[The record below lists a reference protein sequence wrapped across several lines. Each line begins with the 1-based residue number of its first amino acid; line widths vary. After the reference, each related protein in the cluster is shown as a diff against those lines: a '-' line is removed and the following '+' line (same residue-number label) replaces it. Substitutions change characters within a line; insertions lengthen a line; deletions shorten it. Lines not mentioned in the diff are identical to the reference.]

1 MATQKKQKRYTV
13 EGSIT
18 NQNGQPVGGVIVKAV
33 DLDAFGVENEL
44 GNPATTNAKGA
55 YEIAYKEKDFRKT
68 DKEIGGA
75 DIVVRVYDKQEK
87 LLGTSKVF
95 RNAKRKTTIN
105 VSLDQQTEDE
115 ILLGLRLSNAKVK
128 DAEMLPEASKQVVNN
143 LLNKRLKNRF
153 LEIAGEERGYLKEVL
168 KKVNIDY
175 QSGKELPVT
184 EYFSKF
190 IIPEVKKLK
199 LSVEEVDALQNLVSN
214 NANGKVKDL
223 LELEE
228 PYKNNTAFKNE
239 IRRIQTVAFGKI
251 NRLKTNKI
259 EKLLDA
265 NLEWAEINEGTLLPL
280 VSDGTLTEKERDS
293 LIVTAD
299 LTRLTGDNLP
309 LIKSLKTSKL
319 KSLEDL
325 AVLDHQDWVKLID
338 NNNVP
343 IPEIEE
349 SKESYAESLRKN
361 IEATYPSTYFL
372 KRVVKSNY
380 GNEFKLLK
388 TAEKLQANNT
398 TIIINGSVNPE
409 NLNWKGISKKNRKK
423 MEGELEALAGFAN
436 TYQHLGVTE
445 IINNPKLNQAKKKEQ
460 IQQRLKVFEKFQKNN
475 AFIEFDRTNFVDENI
490 FNWDG
495 IKFEDKTPIKKQLQA
510 YQRIQI
516 ITEDYQTS
524 RMLLHKGFDS
534 AMDVASISE
543 SQFMAKSGLEYEK
556 SHTVYLKAKQQ
567 ALASSNY
574 FEAVRD
580 AFYGT
585 FNDLEVS
592 NQGSLVNDL
601 KDIEGFD
608 ELFGNQDFCDCEH
621 CRSIFSPPAYFT
633 DLMHFIDENVSKK
646 LFNPQRL
653 QHPLYL
659 KNRRPDLWNLKLNCA
674 NTNTLI
680 PYLQC
685 VNEVLEAYIK
695 KAEGVNDVYKDV
707 IYDAQIATT
716 LPVNLPLEETRIF
729 CSHFNLKLHEIYK
742 ALGVARKDQLREVL
756 NLSKKELSIVTT
768 PDAVNVRK
776 RFGNETLSNFNV
788 QKFIQYAGIEREVLT
803 DLLNTTFSSEISKVE
818 VVLKK
823 DSSDIQKYEEVLKQ
837 LTQNRLD
844 LIHRYLRLWKKTDW
858 SVREFD
864 LLMNSLK
871 SAGLINHLGSTDANG
886 DPSVLRVA
894 EAIILK
900 EALHLSVEELCA
912 IIDVL
917 PLTAVKDHQKSLFE
931 RLFDMEK
938 IFGVASVD
946 ANGKKTYKTTTTLL
960 ADKTKDKTTPLL
972 LAGLGIQESDL
983 MTLFALLGI
992 DVSVNQQLDYP
1003 MVTRLYRYARVSRAL
1018 KWSIEDCKHATT
1030 ILFSGTEIS
1039 TLEHLHQLTTF
1050 NNWLKKS
1057 PFSLSDL
1064 VFIIEGKETSTNYF
1078 ESKNEN
1084 SAAAVLEI
1092 QKAPGTDKKELL
1104 LSHLEQAFNLTSQQ
1118 LREEVL
1124 PNLVSTDINGA
1135 GITTALNAGFT
1146 DGKPDNLNDFNQL
1159 TALKKELERI
1169 TLLFNK
1175 LKFSPEAINFFTS
1188 HKAIFGIANLTVRTL
1203 AEIRLTDVYKK
1214 LVGSEIEPEQE
1225 LLLQKT
1231 LVQYQTDG
1239 SFNNNSLLLIATTW
1253 DQPSGQLTSLQSSFS
1268 LPPVALDAV
1277 KLLGELNLLADT
1289 LGLEGHNLKKLTLN
1303 AYDELVVAR
1312 DIVLSAF
1319 TAKYTEEKERKEKLE
1334 PYIDKINTLKRDALC
1349 NYIIAKKDTFKFSD
1363 RSDLYNFFL
1372 LDVEMSG
1379 CFRTSPIVCAISSLQ
1394 LYIHRCLINL
1404 EQSDVYLNPGIE
1416 DVKVNPTWLPADEWD
1431 WRKNY
1436 RVWEANRKV
1445 FLYPEN
1451 YIDPTLRD
1459 NKTHI
1464 FKELEDELLQ
1474 EKITKESAE
1483 TAYKKYISQFNEL
1496 TKLRFAGAYYESIP
1510 LDFNYWSMGNSNFS
1524 TFFLITGI
1532 LFNFES
1538 DESKYYLFARTHTDP
1553 YQYYYRTYN
1562 HYKQIWSNWIKMEVA
1577 IESAELSALV
1587 FRGKLYVFWTEVQT
1601 KEINNISGGDATS
1614 DGAIFKVHT
1623 KYCFL
1628 KEDGK
1633 WSTPQR
1639 VYLGYLT
1646 ATEEKIFR
1654 RAINWYPSSDKTRDK
1669 KHDEA
1674 FAKFEKR
1681 VFRKPYVQKTGNV
1694 TSPFNLSYIWSQ
1706 NKGINQKTYR
1716 IDSATLK
1723 MMDAM
1728 GIKIYFD
1735 TPTVEFT
1742 VYNDNFSN
1750 ETKSKDGRI
1759 RVKYG
1764 DVTVINAV
1772 LNFKFHLESATKCTI
1787 TNKKISLKAGGLSVN
1802 IKNVSFTLP
1811 VNSITVPNNI
1821 EATVLPF
1828 SLSRNELVNPAS
1840 EEINSLAGS
1849 INSSSYN
1856 FLKKEYD
1863 IAYLEN
1869 GDFAHYVENGYTSF
1883 TGIERRITQSEAG
1896 DGSLIITISGTQEN
1910 IPVTTI
1916 LTGELTDVLYAK
1928 GLKQFLSLQTQN
1940 MTNSSGQSID
1950 MKGSYGE
1957 YYWEMFFHIPFL
1969 IANHLNANQK
1979 FKEAKWWYER
1989 VFNPTAEEEPGSQKP
2004 SDHNWQFRAFRNL
2017 DIEKLKDILTDDA
2030 AIEAYEKDP
2039 FDPHAIARLRI
2050 NAYQKAVVM
2059 KYIDNLLDWGDYLF
2073 TQDTRESIVEATMLY
2088 VLAQDI
2094 LGKRPVKLGK
2104 CETADSNQLTYDK
2117 IKDRIAKGSDF
2128 LITLENSYWNTRQ
2141 DFRYNIKPLFMSKH
2155 LTAGLKNAKR
2165 IAETDKL
2172 LEIAEVASQ
2181 KRLSDLFE
2189 MDMEPDFGKNRV
2201 ATTMANRTGYGVAY
2215 ERVEMY
2221 DRIADALVEARARKR
2236 KWTDLET
2243 IDKEDLLVQKPGR
2256 LPSFDLVKNSQL
2268 VFCVPHNKDL
2278 LDYWDRVSD
2287 RLYKIRFCMN
2297 IKGVRRSLAL
2307 FQPPIDPALL
2317 VRARAA
2323 GLSMEDILAMIAGAS
2338 KLPPYRFEYLLEKAK
2353 QFTQMVGSF
2362 GNALLSAL
2370 EKKDAEELTLLRSVH
2385 EQNILKLTKDIK
2397 RKQVKEA
2404 EAQYKAM
2411 QETLKNVENRVNYYQ
2426 GLIETGLITWER
2438 TQQVSKHAAG
2448 ALRTVSSV
2456 FFATGGITNLI
2467 PQLGSPFAM
2476 KWGGE
2481 ELGDSTDEWGK
2492 FMNTLASILDDV
2504 AASAGLEASFQRREE
2519 EWEQQLTLAEQEYK
2533 QVEQQVLASE
2543 INHQIAQKGLEI
2555 HNKTIEQAKEL
2566 HDFYKNKF
2574 TNLGLYNFLASNL
2587 SRLYRQAF
2595 NIAADLAR
2603 MAEQAYQFE
2612 LNDSTFFIAGDNW
2625 ESDKAGLLAGDR
2637 LMLQLMQM
2645 EQAFI
2650 KGNTRKQ
2657 EISQTFS
2664 LAMLSPAQL
2673 IELRQ
2678 TGSCIFK
2685 IPEIAFELLYPGQ
2698 YRRLIKSVSVTIPGV
2713 VGPYTNVSAKLTLLK
2728 GEIEKEDGATLEE
2741 HLVAKNTSISL
2752 SGALNDTGT
2761 FEFNLRDE
2769 RYLPFEGGGAIS
2781 EWKIELPSKIRSFNY
2796 NSIADVLISIGYTAL
2811 DGDRVTAEN
2820 ALATTLTD
2828 FATNNGLFRLVS
2840 LKHEFAGTYHK
2851 LLHPAAGDPQFVEF
2865 DIEKS
2870 HFPYLLQSKGL
2881 TLVQTKIYLKPS
2893 EGNTIT
2899 PPNPCK
2905 VNGKNVTWAA
2915 GDDIGHSASTGGKNK
2930 LKGGTIALTGS
2941 PVKKWTLDAGLNGL
2955 DTGKLDDIILLM
2967 KYKIS

>member
-1 MATQKKQKRYTV
+1 MANQKKQQYYTV
-13 EGSIT
+13 EGTIT
-18 NQNGQPVGGVIVKAV
+18 NQNGMPVKDVLVKAT
-33 DLDAFGVENEL
+33 DQDPNTPENEL
-44 GNPATTNAKGA
+44 GSPVRTNRRGK
-55 YEIAYKEKDFRKT
+55 YKINYVDEDFRIGGH
-68 DKEIGGA
+68 ESGGA
-75 DIVVRVYDKQEK
+75 DIVIRVYDDNNN
-87 LLGTSKVF
+87 LLGESKMYK
-95 RNAKRKTTIN
+95 NCPRKVKIDLTVIE
-105 VSLDQQTEDE
+105 LTEDE
-115 ILLGLRLSNAKVK
+115 ILLALSLSKTKVK
-128 DAEMLPEASKQVVNN
+128 EIETLPEATRKVVTKA
-143 LLNKRLKNRF
+143 LNKALENKF
-153 LEIAGEERGYLKEVL
+153 VEIAGEERGYLRNVL
-168 KKVNIDY
+168 KKVHINY
-175 QSGKELPVT
+175 EEGKDLEV
-184 EYFSKF
+184 EGYFKKVVV
-190 IIPEVKKLK
+190 PEVEKLK
-199 LSVEEVDALQNLVSN
+199 LSTEEVHALQERVRQNTG
-214 NANGKVKDL
+214 GKVKDL
-223 LELEE
+223 LELDQALRDNPIIKKEIGRVE
-228 PYKNNTAFKNE
+228 TREFAKLNGLNT
-239 IRRIQTVAFGKI
+239 
-251 NRLKTNKI
+251 LK
-259 EKLLDA
+259 
-265 NLEWAEINEGTLLPL
+265 AEALQKESLTWTEVNEGVLLPL
-280 VSDGTLTEKERDS
+280 LENGTLTEADAAKLVLTS
-293 LIVTAD
+293 D
-299 LTRLTGDNLP
+299 LTRLTGDNMP
-309 LIKSLKTSKL
+309 LIKALHTSKL

-325 AVLDHQDWVKLID
+325 IILNHDDWVKLIED
-338 NNNVP
+338 NQVQ
-343 IPEIEE
+343 IPEVED
-349 SKESYAESLRKN
+349 SKESYAENLRKN
-361 IEATYPSTYFL
+361 IEATYPTKYFM
-372 KRVVKSNY
+372 KRLVKGKYN
-380 GNEFKLLK
+380 NEYKWLK
-388 TAEKLQANNT
+388 TAEKLQEYNDTLIVDGAANT
-398 TIIINGSVNPE
+398 RH
-409 NLNWKGISKKNRKK
+409 LNWKGISKKNRKK
-423 MEGELEALAGFAN
+423 MEADLHELAAFAN
-436 TYQHLGVTE
+436 TYAHLGVTE
-445 IINNPKLNQAKKKEQ
+445 IVNDPALNESKKKGQ
-460 IQQRLKVFEKFQKNN
+460 IQQRLKALEKFHQNN
-475 AFIEFDRTNFVDENI
+475 PAIELLNTDFIDSNS
-490 FNWDG
+490 FNWNG
-495 IKFEDKTPIKKQLQA
+495 ISVDDQKPIENQLLA
-510 YQRIQI
+510 YQRIKI
-516 ITEDYQTS
+516 ITDDFDTS
-524 RMLLHKGFDS
+524 WMLLRKGFDS
-534 AMDVASISE
+534 AMSVAGLSE
-543 SQFMAKSGLEYEK
+543 SQFMLKSGLEYEK
-556 SHTVYLKAKQQ
+556 GRPVYLKAKAQ
-567 ALASSNY
+567 ALASSHY

-580 AFYGT
+580 ALHGNFK
-585 FNDLEVS
+585 DLQVS
-592 NQGSLVNDL
+592 NQASLVNDL
-601 KDIEGFD
+601 KGIAGFD
-608 ELFGNQDFCDCEH
+608 ELFGDMDFCDCEH
-621 CRSIFSPPAYFT
+621 CRSIFSPAAYFT
-633 DLMHFIDENVSKK
+633 DLMYFIDENISKK

-659 KNRRPDLWNLKLNCA
+659 KNRRPDLWNLKLSCA
-674 NTNTLI
+674 NTSTSI

-685 VNEVLEAYIK
+685 VNEVLEAFIEQ
-695 KAEGVNDVYKDV
+695 AEGATKVYKN
-707 IYDAQIATT
+707 IINEAQIATT
-716 LPVNLPLEETRIF
+716 LPINLPLEELRIYS
-729 CSHFNLKLHEIYK
+729 SHFDLKLHEIYK
-742 ALGVARKDQLREVL
+742 IIGATRKDRLRET
-756 NLSKKELSIVTT
+756 LSLSQKELQIIITA
-768 PDAVNVRK
+768 DANNVEK
-776 RFGNETLSNFNV
+776 RFGNEPLANFNV
-788 QKFIQYAGIEREVLT
+788 QKFIAYAGIKREELT
-803 DLLNTTFSSEISKVE
+803 DLLETTFASEISKVKIH
-818 VVLKK
+818 LKK
-823 DSSDIQKYEEVLKQ
+823 DPSDIQKYEEVIKQ
-837 LTQNRLD
+837 LTKNRLD
-844 LIHRYLRLWKKTDW
+844 LIHRYLRLWKKT
-858 SVREFD
+858 SLTLREFD
-864 LLMNSLK
+864 LLLNSLK
-871 SAGLINHLGSTDANG
+871 TKGLINNLSSNDANG
-886 DPSVLRVA
+886 DPAVLHLA
-894 EAIILK
+894 PLLLLK
-900 EALHLSVEELCA
+900 EEFGFSAEELAA
-912 IIDVL
+912 IVHEL
-917 PLTAVKDHQKSLFE
+917 PLISIKDNQKSLFE
-931 RLFDMEK
+931 RLFDLEK
-938 IFGVASVD
+938 IFGVASID
-946 ANGKKTYKTTTTLL
+946 ANGKKTYNASVTLT
-960 ADKTKDKTTPLL
+960 ANKANDKITPLL
-972 LAGLGIQESDL
+972 LAGLGIQESEL
-983 MTLFALLGI
+983 IALFKFLGV
-992 DVSVNQQLDYP
+992 DTSTDQQLDYN
-1003 MVTRLYRYARVSRAL
+1003 MVSRLYRHARVCRAL
-1018 KWSIEDCKHATT
+1018 KWPVEDLIIAANV
-1030 ILFSGTEIS
+1030 LFSGTEIS
-1039 TLEHLHQLTTF
+1039 KPAQIHELKDF
-1050 NNWLKKS
+1050 NDWLQKS
-1057 PFSLSDL
+1057 PFLLSDL
-1064 VFIIEGKETSTNYF
+1064 TFIIEGKETGSRRF
-1078 ESKNEN
+1078 ESRNEV
-1084 SAAAVLEI
+1084 AAKAVLEI
-1092 QKAPGTDKKELL
+1092 QKSPELDKKELL
-1104 LSHLEQAFNLTSQQ
+1104 LVHLEKKFNFTTGQ
-1118 LREEVL
+1118 LRDEVL
-1124 PNLVSTDINGA
+1124 PNLVTIDMNDA
-1135 GITTALNAGFT
+1135 GINTALNASFT
-1146 DGKPDNLNDFNQL
+1146 GEIPDNLNDFTAL
-1159 TALKKELERI
+1159 TALMKELERI
-1169 TLLFNK
+1169 VLLLTK
-1175 LKFSPEAINFFTS
+1175 SELTPEALTFLTS
-1188 HKAIFGIANLTVRTL
+1188 HKEVFGSTDLKVRTL
-1203 AEIRLTDVYKK
+1203 KEARLLDVYQK
-1214 LVGSEIEPEQE
+1214 LAGIGIEPEKE
-1225 LLLQKT
+1225 LLLQSA
-1231 LVQYQTDG
+1231 LLQYQADG
-1239 SFNNNSLLLIATTW
+1239 SFNDDSLAIMGATW
-1253 DQPSGQLTSLQSSFS
+1253 EQPSGQLASLQTTFT
-1268 LPPVALDAV
+1268 LPLVALEAIEALQ
-1277 KLLGELNLLADT
+1277 KLITLANT
-1289 LGLEGHNLKKLTLN
+1289 LGLEGHNLKKLTLTT
-1303 AYDELVVAR
+1303 YDSLEIAR
-1312 DIVLSAF
+1312 DIALSAF
-1319 TAKYTEEKERKEKLE
+1319 TAKYSEEKERKEKLE
-1334 PYIDKINTLKRDALC
+1334 PYIDKINTIKRDALC
-1349 NYIIAKKDTFKFSD
+1349 DYIIAQKATYKFSD

-1379 CFRTSPIVCAISSLQ
+1379 CFRTSRLVCAISSLQ

-1404 EQSDVYLNPGIE
+1404 EQSDQNLNPAIE
-1416 DVKVNPTWLPADEWD
+1416 DVKVNPTWIPAEEWD

-1483 TAYKKYISQFNEL
+1483 TAYKKYVSQFNEL

-1510 LDFNYWSMGNSNFS
+1510 MDTNYWNLGNTNN
-1524 TFFLITGI
+1524 TGFFL
-1532 LFNFES
+1532 LCAVFFPVES
-1538 DESKYYLFARTHTDP
+1538 NESKFYFFGRTHTDP

-1562 HYKQIWSNWIKMEVA
+1562 HYKQVWGNWIKMEVA
-1577 IESAELSALV
+1577 IESAEISALV
-1587 FRGKLYVFWTEVQT
+1587 YRGKLYVFWTEVQT
-1601 KEINNISGGDATS
+1601 KEINTISDGNATA

-1646 ATEEKIFR
+1646 AEEEKIFR
-1654 RAINWYPSSDKTRDK
+1654 RGINTYPSDEKTKDK

-1674 FAKFEKR
+1674 FSKFEKK
-1681 VFRKPYVQKTGNV
+1681 VFRKPYLVKSGLTKN
-1694 TSPFNLSYIWSQ
+1694 PLNLYHIWSQ
-1706 NKGINQKTYR
+1706 NKGVTQVNYR
-1716 IDSATLK
+1716 INGAWHK
-1723 MMDAM
+1723 YMDVQLPVI
-1728 GIKIYFD
+1728 GRLRIYLI
-1735 TPTVEFT
+1735 TPTVTFTIFNDDFSNAKTTVKGRIKQKHNSKT
-1742 VYNDNFSN
+1742 VYD
-1750 ETKSKDGRI
+1750 EEKDFTF
-1759 RVKYG
+1759 Y
-1764 DVTVINAV
+1764 
-1772 LNFKFHLESATKCTI
+1772 LENATKCTI
-1787 TNKKISLKAGGLSVN
+1787 KVETTTY
-1802 IKNVSFTLP
+1802 TLP
-1811 VNSITVPNNI
+1811 VNILSVANNI
-1821 EATVLPF
+1821 NASKF
-1828 SLSRNELVNPAS
+1828 SLSLSKNELVGLSN
-1840 EEINSLAGS
+1840 EEINAGDGA
-1849 INSSSYN
+1849 ITGTTYN
-1856 FLKKEYD
+1856 FLTKEYN
-1863 IAYLEN
+1863 ITYLEN
-1869 GDFAHYVENGYTSF
+1869 GDALFYVENGSKEF
-1883 TGIERRITQSEAG
+1883 TDAIRIIAQSQAG
-1896 DGSLIITISGTQEN
+1896 DGLLLLDKGS
-1910 IPVTTI
+1910 PVPLTTI
-1916 LTGELTDVLYAK
+1916 HTDEFMDILYAE
-1928 GLKQFLSLQTQN
+1928 GLEQFLSLQTQN
-1940 MTNSSGQSID
+1940 LNTGSGQKID
-1950 MKGSYGE
+1950 LKGPYGE

-1989 VFNPTAEEEPGSQKP
+1989 IFNPTAEEKPGDQKP
-2004 SDHNWQFRAFRNL
+2004 TDHNWQFRAFRGLN
-2017 DIEKLKDILTDDA
+2017 IEKLKDILTDDA

-2050 NAYQKAVVM
+2050 SAYQKAVVM
-2059 KYIDNLLDWGDYLF
+2059 KYVDNLLDWGDYLF
-2073 TQDTRESIVEATMLY
+2073 TQDTMESINEATMLY

-2104 CETADSNQLTYDK
+2104 CETADEQKLTYDN
-2117 IKDRIAKGSDF
+2117 IKDRIDKGSEF
-2128 LITLENSYWNTRQ
+2128 LLTLENSYWMTRQ
-2141 DFRYNIKPLFMSKH
+2141 DFRYNIKPLIASKH
-2155 LTAGLKNAKR
+2155 LVYSLKNDNR
-2165 IAETDKL
+2165 LQETDQL
-2172 LEIAEVASQ
+2172 LEIAAVAKQ
-2181 KRLSDLFE
+2181 KRLSDTVEIDPGNIVNNHAVISVASARPGYE
-2189 MDMEPDFGKNRV
+2189 M
-2201 ATTMANRTGYGVAY
+2201 AY
-2215 ERVEMY
+2215 ERVEKY
-2221 DRIADALVEARARKR
+2221 DRMLEVVYAEKERKL
-2236 KWTDLET
+2236 KWADLEKV
-2243 IDKEDLLVQKPGR
+2243 DKKDLYEKIPLR
-2256 LPSFDLVKNSQL
+2256 TPSLDLVKNTQL
-2268 VFCVPHNKDL
+2268 IFCVPNNQDL
-2278 LDYWDRVSD
+2278 SNYWDRVSD

-2404 EAQYKAM
+2404 ESQYKAM